1 MNTEHNWEKERKDE
15 LKEAPLLS
23 SLQAKKH
30 AFEAPGSYFEKLPSS
45 IQDKISSNSSSHK
58 WKLNPLWVSVLVGC
72 LVLGIGFFYFDS
84 QKNNKSSTEV
94 AISCDDV
101 IESDYYLELDEAVLI
116 DQLAAMPL
124 DKTSPENTE
133 IDDYL
138 LNSID
143 ESTLINAL

>member
-1 MNTEHNWEKERKDE
+1 MNAEHNWEKERKDE

-23 SLQAKKH
+23 SLQAKKDV
-30 AFEAPGSYFEKLPSS
+30 FEVPATYFEKLPSS
-45 IQDKISSNSSSHK
+45 IQDKISSNSNSHQ

-72 LVLGIGFFYFDS
+72 LVLGIGFYYFDS
-84 QKNNKSSTEV
+84 QQTNKSSTEV
-94 AISCDDV
+94 AVSCDDV
-101 IESDYYLELDEAVLI
+101 IESDYYLEIDEAVLI